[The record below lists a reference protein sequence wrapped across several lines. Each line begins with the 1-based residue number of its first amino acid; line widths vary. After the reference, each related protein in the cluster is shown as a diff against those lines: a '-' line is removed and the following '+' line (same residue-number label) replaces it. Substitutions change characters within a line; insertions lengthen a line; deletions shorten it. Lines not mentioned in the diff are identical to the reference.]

1 MEIMLKTIFQSQEMI
16 VGEKETIEVKT
27 PFKFPKRPRRPKAV
41 SFHGVEAPKAED
53 SLSWSLQLK
62 RSSASTN
69 VSVLNLT
76 ESDSFEFKTSETN
89 SSSSSESEDGEAS
102 AESQN
107 KMKNSGLIYV
117 KDSVIDLKEKS
128 SKLNHHVYSL
138 KTDSTA
144 LCENLEQRQQEV
156 EEVDKICKQLEE
168 KLSCISEKFGDI
180 SEKRESLNNLK
191 YEILKDMFS
200 LQGLL
205 HAVESRSETA
215 LLRDLNQNIVSLCQG
230 IKELQHSLETT
241 GHRTEPGQAEEKQE
255 MTILMTAIEEIRTS
269 VAKISV
275 NFETASVLLKNV
287 QRGVFHMNTRIE
299 SFISQGRCAQE
310 QQELVIDNI

>member
-1 MEIMLKTIFQSQEMI
+1 MTFMPINGAAEGGEEGTFMEIMLKTIFQSQEMI

-138 KTDSTA
+138 K
-144 LCENLEQRQQEV
+144 
-156 EEVDKICKQLEE
+156 E

>member
-1 MEIMLKTIFQSQEMI
+1 MTFMPINGAAEGGEEGTFMEIMLKTIFQSQEMI

-102 AESQN
+102 AESQ
-107 KMKNSGLIYV
+107 
-117 KDSVIDLKEKS
+117 
-128 SKLNHHVYSL
+128 
-138 KTDSTA
+138 
-144 LCENLEQRQQEV
+144 
-156 EEVDKICKQLEE
+156 E